1 MEGNTQAYI
10 AIGILAATLVLFA
23 TEFFKPAVTA
33 IGSSLAMCIAGIT
46 KPADVTS
53 GFSNTVTLFCFGIA
67 VVGSALSETGCAAF
81 LGKKLTSIFKFGEK
95 GMLIVLIVSA
105 SIFSMFLSNT
115 SVVVIFMSIAA
126 AMAAASSGKIKKK
139 NLYMGIGIAA
149 VVGGGCTL
157 IGSTTQLSIN
167 ALLPDYNLPQ
177 LGMWTLFGPGIGALI
192 ALPLWYYFFGYKI
205 QQRTFDFPD
214 PDEVLATEKK
224 SAYVEKTVVEE
235 PNPRSIKMWIPLIV
249 LVGCITLT
257 IVGWM
262 NIAIVGLLGA
272 VLVNITR
279 SISVKR
285 MWETTDWN
293 TLGVIAGGVGFAA
306 GVKSSGAADLIAAK
320 CVELLGA
327 NSAPIL
333 YLAVFVILGTLMTN
347 VMTNIGT
354 ALILTPIAIAV
365 ASTLG
370 LNAIPFVVGVI
381 WGANMPYS
389 TPIGASVITMTMQ
402 GGYRFKDYTRVNV
415 IYNAFACIS
424 VIVLT
429 PIFLP
434 LT

>member
-1 MEGNTQAYI
+1 MEGNTQAYL
-10 AIGILAATLVLFA
+10 AIGILVVTLVLFA
-23 TEFFKPAVTA
+23 TEFLKPAITA
-33 IGSSLAMCIAGIT
+33 IGSSLAMCILGIT
-46 KPADVTS
+46 KPADVTG
-53 GFSNTVTLFCFGIA
+53 GFSNSVTLFCFGIA
-67 VVGSALSETGCAAF
+67 VVGSALSETGCANY
-81 LGKKLTSIFKFGEK
+81 LGKKLTSLFKFGEK
-95 GMLIVLIVSA
+95 GMLIVLIITA

-126 AMAAASSGKIKKK
+126 AMAAASDGKIKKK
-139 NLYMGIGIAA
+139 NMYMGIGIAA

-167 ALLPDYNLPQ
+167 ALLPDYNVPQ
-177 LGMWTLFGPGIGALI
+177 MGMWTLFGPGIGALI
-192 ALPLWYYFFGYKI
+192 GLPLWYYFFGYRI
-205 QQRTFDFPD
+205 QQKTFDFPD
-214 PDEVLATEKK
+214 PDEVMAAEKK
-224 SAYVEKTVVEE
+224 SVTVEKAAAEE

-257 IVGWM
+257 IIGWM

-320 CVELLGA
+320 CIDLLGA

-354 ALILTPIAIAV
+354 ALILTPIALAV

-370 LNAIPFVVGVI
+370 FNAMPFVVGVI

-402 GGYRFKDYTRVNV
+402 GGYRFKDYTRVNA
-415 IYNAFACIS
+415 IYNAFACLS

-429 PIFLP
+429 PVFLP
-434 LT
+434 LK

>member
-1 MEGNTQAYI
+1 MEGNAQAYI
-10 AIGILAATLVLFA
+10 AIGILVATLILFA
-23 TEFFKPAVTA
+23 TEILKPAITA
-33 IGSSLAMCIAGIT
+33 IASSLAMCIAGIT
-46 KPADVTS
+46 TPADVTS

-67 VVGSALSETGCAAF
+67 VVGSALSETGCAAY

-95 GMLIVLIVSA
+95 GMLIVLIICA

-126 AMAAASSGKIKKK
+126 AMAAASNGKMQKKH
-139 NLYMGIGIAA
+139 LYMGVGIAA

-177 LGMWTLFGPGIGALI
+177 LGMWTLFGPGVGALI
-192 ALPLWYYFFGYKI
+192 ALPLWYYFFGYNI
-205 QQRTFDFPD
+205 QKKTFDFPD
-214 PDEVLATEKK
+214 PDEVLASEKK
-224 SAYVEKTVVEE
+224 SVSVEKVEKE
-235 PNPRSIKMWIPLIV
+235 PNPRDIKMWIPLVV
-249 LVGCITLT
+249 LVGCIILT

-272 VLVNITR
+272 VLVNITG

-306 GVKSSGAADLIAAK
+306 GIKSSGAADLIAAK
-320 CVELLGA
+320 CIELLGA
-327 NSAPIL
+327 NSPAIL

-365 ASTLG
+365 ATSLG

-415 IYNAFACIS
+415 VFNAIACLS
-424 VIVLT
+424 VIILT
-429 PIFLP
+429 PIFIP
-434 LT
+434 FK